1 MSLVWSDSSISKCPK
16 CGTTVTVGIA
26 SLATTCPCGMYYVD
40 VEGLRGWYA
49 SREAYERGLAKIS
62 TVGGDQK

>member
-49 SREAYERGLAKIS
+49 SREEYDRRIEKERR
-62 TVGGDQK
+62 GDGD